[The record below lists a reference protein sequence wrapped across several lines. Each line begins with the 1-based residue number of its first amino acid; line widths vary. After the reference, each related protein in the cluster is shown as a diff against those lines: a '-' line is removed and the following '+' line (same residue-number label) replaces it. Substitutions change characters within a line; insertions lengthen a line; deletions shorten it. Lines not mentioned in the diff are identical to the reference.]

1 MRQETTMGSEI
12 DDMKGRAKEA
22 MGDLT
27 EDDDLKREGKADQLG
42 AEVKEKA
49 ETAKNK
55 VEETVDNVK
64 ERFDR
69 DR

>member
-1 MRQETTMGSEI
+1 MGSGV

-27 EDDDLKREGKADQLG
+27 EDDDLKREGKADQFG
-42 AEVKEKA
+42 ADVKEKA
-49 ETAKNK
+49 EQAKDK
-55 VEETVDNVK
+55 VGEAVDDVK

>member
-1 MRQETTMGSEI
+1 MGSGTDE
-12 DDMKGRAKEA
+12 MKGRAKEA

-27 EDDDLKREGKADQLG
+27 DDENLKREGKADQFG
-42 AEVKEKA
+42 ADVKEKA
-49 ETAKNK
+49 ETAKDK
-55 VEETVDNVK
+55 VDEAVDNVK